1 MHTNYVEVG
10 EKYMIKLTDYM
21 ALINKK
27 FIMEKNGLDTSN
39 FNKGQLEIID
49 SDIEESDKDSDI
61 NDSDLEDSDE

>member
-39 FNKGQLEIID
+39 FNKG
-49 SDIEESDKDSDI
+49 
-61 NDSDLEDSDE
+61 